1 MQLRGKVVTIKSVK
15 IGIFDPYLDTMAGGE
30 RYILSA
36 ALCLSKQHNVTVFWD
51 SNSVS
56 EIKKLAA
63 YRFGFDLTPLRFED
77 SLFSRNVPFLTRL
90 YKSFAYD
97 VIIYLSD
104 GSIPFVYSKLL
115 LHFQT
120 PVEWVT
126 PTQKT
131 RLKLSRVATIFC
143 NSEFTKSYI
152 DKKFSVESNVL
163 YPPVLSVPQTKNV
176 KKENIILNVGRFG
189 INAQG
194 SSFKK
199 QDVLA
204 QAFKDLIDTGG
215 LSDWKM
221 VFVVNA
227 DEDDKKL
234 KEFIDASQSYPIEV
248 VVNPK
253 NETLRSYYQKA
264 KIYWHA
270 SGYGEDL
277 TKHPDRAE
285 HFGIST
291 VEAMSA
297 GCVPIVF
304 RAGGQTEIVQAGVNG
319 YLFENLKELEE
330 KTVQIGDNKKMW
342 EKLSES
348 AKKRAKDF
356 NRVAFCEKLS
366 EIISRS

>member
-1 MQLRGKVVTIKSVK
+1 MK

-36 ALCLSKQHNVTVFWD
+36 ALCLSKKHSVTVFWD

-63 YRFGFDLTPLRFED
+63 YRFGFDLEPLRFAD

-90 YKSFAYD
+90 HKSSAYD
-97 VIIYLSD
+97 LIVYLSD
-104 GSIPFVYSKLL
+104 GSIPFVFSKLF

-131 RLKLSRVATIFC
+131 RLKLSRVANIFC

-152 DKKFSVESNVL
+152 DKKFSVDSSIL
-163 YPPVLSVPQTKNV
+163 YPPVLSVPQTENV

-204 QAFKDLIDTGG
+204 KAFKNLIDTGG

-227 DEDDKKL
+227 DEDDEKL
-234 KEFIDASQSYPIEV
+234 KEFIDDSQSYPIEV

-253 NETLRSYYQKA
+253 NDILHSYYQKA

-304 RAGGQTEIVQAGVNG
+304 RAGGQTEIVQTGVNG
-319 YLFENLKELEE
+319 YLFEKLDELKE
-330 KTVQIGDNKKMW
+330 KTVHIGEDKKMW
-342 EKLSES
+342 EKLSEG
-348 AKKRAKDF
+348 AKKRANDF
-356 NRVAFCEKLS
+356 SRASFCEKLS
-366 EIISRS
+366 DIISRS